1 LEVSGCPH
9 AFFLILLA
17 VLFFLRVGFPRERE
31 RVFSE
36 PPCRSC
42 CRGIFV
48 FRLFV
53 LFAAFFFF
61 FFFLSSKSSFQIFL
75 EALWFLCCCFFGGF
89 WFCLWLIFGLT
100 APVLGH
106 NFELRRCNLIS
117 VDACPS
123 LVHVCM
129 HVQLCVF
136 MLKLCWGFVSCG
148 VHFGVLKMLLM
159 LLPCS

>member
-1 LEVSGCPH
+1 
-9 AFFLILLA
+9 

-31 RVFSE
+31 REREREFSE

-53 LFAAFFFF
+53 LFAAFLLLLF
-61 FFFLSSKSSFQIFL
+61 SKSLFQIFL

-106 NFELRRCNLIS
+106 NFELRRGNLIS

-123 LVHVCM
+123 HVHVCM

-148 VHFGVLKMLLM
+148 MHFGVLKILLM